1 MIEIIPANSN
11 DIPIIQDIAY
21 RTWPVTFAGILSPDQ
36 ISFMLEKMYSADAL
50 KYQMEV
56 KSIRFLLAK
65 DELEGT
71 IGFLSL
77 ETSFEGLSMTK
88 IHKLYILPEAQN
100 KGVGR
105 ALINRAAQIAKNK
118 ENHLLQLNVNKY
130 NSTAINFYK
139 HIGFLEAGAE
149 EITIGNGYV
158 MDDLILEMKI

>member
-36 ISFMLEKMYSADAL
+36 INYMLEMMYSIESL
-50 KYQMEV
+50 QYQMEV
-56 KSIRFLLAK
+56 KSIRFLLAQ
-65 DELEGT
+65 DEFKCR
-71 IGFLSL
+71 IGFLAL
-77 ETSFEGLSMTK
+77 ETSFQGLSMTK
-88 IHKLYILPEAQN
+88 IHKLYILPGAQN

-105 ALINRAAQIAKNK
+105 ALIKMAAQIAKNK

-130 NSTAINFYK
+130 NSTSINFYK
-139 HIGFLEAGAE
+139 HIGFLVAGAE